1 MPTLEQLKSV
11 LKTYG
16 VSEHAMK
23 VIEGNHG
30 DSIFV
35 QMSKKDQ
42 KLTGRETQRYP
53 HISPPL
59 DDTPA
64 HVTDIRMV
72 KTVGNYDV
80 FQRFHRHID
89 KDVNVGGERHDRF
102 QAVERNTG
110 AIHPVSVIGKN
121 GPEAG
126 DIWSLEDLRKKLSF
140 TVIQLQIHEYG
151 QKAVMER
158 AVMNKYH
165 LGVR

>member
-16 VSEHAMK
+16 VSEHSMK
-23 VIEGNHG
+23 VISGNHG

-35 QMSKKDQ
+35 KMSKSDKER
-42 KLTGRETQRYP
+42 TGRETQRYP

-64 HVTDIRMV
+64 HVTDIRFV

-80 FQRFHRHID
+80 FERFHRHID

-102 QAVERNTG
+102 HAVERNTG
-110 AIHPVSVIGKN
+110 AIHAVSVIGKN
-121 GPEAG
+121 GPVTG
-126 DIWSLEDLRKKLSF
+126 QTWTLEKLRTLNF
-140 TVIQLQIHEYG
+140 TVNMQIHEYG
-151 QKAVMER
+151 QKAVMSR
-158 AVMNKYH
+158 AVMNKYN
-165 LGVR
+165 LGVRS

>member
-1 MPTLEQLKSV
+1 MPTLIQLKSV
-11 LKTYG
+11 LRTYG
-16 VSEHAMK
+16 VSEHSME
-23 VIEGNHG
+23 VISSRYG

-35 QMSKKDQ
+35 RMSKKDR
-42 KLTGRETQRYP
+42 KSTGRETQRYP
-53 HISPPL
+53 HISPAFEG
-59 DDTPA
+59 TPA

-72 KTVGNYDV
+72 KTVGIYDV

-89 KDVNVGGERHDRF
+89 DHLNISGERHDRF

-110 AIHPVSVIGKN
+110 AIHAVSVVGKG

-126 DIWSLEDLRKKLSF
+126 AIWTINDLRGLDF
-140 TVIQLQIHEYG
+140 NVNPLQIHEM
-151 QKAVMER
+151 QVKAVMER

>member
-16 VSEHAMK
+16 VSEHAMT
-23 VIEGNHG
+23 VIEGTHG

-35 QMSKKDQ
+35 KLSKEGDRKRA
-42 KLTGRETQRYP
+42 GRDTQRYP

-59 DDTPA
+59 GETPA
-64 HVTDIRMV
+64 HLTDIRMV
-72 KTVGNYDV
+72 KTVGSHDV
-80 FQRFHRHID
+80 FERFHRWID

-110 AIHPVSVIGKN
+110 AICSVSVVGKN
-121 GPEAG
+121 GPESG
-126 DIWSLEDLRKKLSF
+126 EVWTLDKLRTLQF
-140 TVIQLQIHEYG
+140 TVNMQIHEFG
-151 QKAVMER
+151 QKAVMSR
-158 AVMNKYH
+158 AVMNKYS